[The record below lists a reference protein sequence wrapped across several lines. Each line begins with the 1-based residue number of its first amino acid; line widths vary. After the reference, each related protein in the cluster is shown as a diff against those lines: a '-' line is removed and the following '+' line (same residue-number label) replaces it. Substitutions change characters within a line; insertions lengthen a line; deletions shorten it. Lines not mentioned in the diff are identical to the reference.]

1 MDERTRE
8 NWQKVKSTLEAAG
21 KTDSIF
27 YIRAVAICK
36 GGSDPFE
43 SDQSNLSSRLTE

>member
-8 NWQKVKSTLEAAG
+8 NWRKVKATLEAAG

-27 YIRAVAICK
+27 YIRAVAICR

-43 SDQSNLSSRLTE
+43 SNQPSWPPKLTE